1 MLCVSD
7 QPVSAESVSIIL
19 RLTEH
24 WGNLFMV
31 CVSNQLISA
40 ESVSTILRLTV

>member
-1 MLCVSD
+1 MLC
-7 QPVSAESVSIIL
+7 VSAESVSIIL

-24 WGNLFMV
+24 LGNLFMV